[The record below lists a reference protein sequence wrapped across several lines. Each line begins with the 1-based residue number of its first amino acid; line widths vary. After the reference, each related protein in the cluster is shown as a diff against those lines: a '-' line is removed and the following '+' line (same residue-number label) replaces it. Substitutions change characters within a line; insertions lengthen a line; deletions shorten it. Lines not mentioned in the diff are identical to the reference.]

1 MNEVP
6 VRHGRQTIGT
16 PKKIRTFLACHRWC
30 LPHDFQVSNFS
41 LFGSCYIYTY
51 VCVYIYIYVCIY
63 IYVYIHRYHI
73 STCTNII
80 CICLCLKIIQKLT
93 ETIQDLPGCND
104 NTQCGAHLQHSRRRR
119 KVLGIDHVF
128 LGIYPLPADFLKV
141 GIGWYRWVKI
151 HNLVDRRDHRES
163 AMTGMSPQVSRQ
175 SSAPEGHVT
184 WQFPGHQG

>member
-1 MNEVP
+1 MISRFP
-6 VRHGRQTIGT
+6 
-16 PKKIRTFLACHRWC
+16 TFLYLGVAI
-30 LPHDFQVSNFS
+30 
-41 LFGSCYIYTY
+41 YIYTY
-51 VCVYIYIYVCIY
+51 VCVYIYMYVY